1 MRIVLLDADV
11 IIDLHRLD
19 LWKQV
24 IKRNKIIIPSS
35 VLRLEA
41 LFFKDESGL
50 KHSINLVQE
59 VDKTIKEVSV
69 SVSEIQDFKQK
80 FEQFIKEELDL
91 GETEALKILSDRDDC
106 YFCTCDKAAIRV
118 IAILGKKEQGI
129 SFESLVTSSGFTK
142 KLDKK
147 HMEIKFKQ
155 LLDEGSLLRVQ
166 RFGLKQ

>member
-1 MRIVLLDADV
+1 MKMRIIPLRIVLLDADV

-80 FEQFIKEELDL
+80 F
-91 GETEALKILSDRDDC
+91 
-106 YFCTCDKAAIRV
+106 
-118 IAILGKKEQGI
+118 
-129 SFESLVTSSGFTK
+129 
-142 KLDKK
+142 
-147 HMEIKFKQ
+147 
-155 LLDEGSLLRVQ
+155 
-166 RFGLKQ
+166 